1 VETVARPH
9 GRFGGGAGP
18 RLFLLAGAGVAW
30 LIPALWN
37 PTYLYALLIWD
48 SLLLLAFLVD
58 WFSLPRASTLQVKR
72 EWHSSLSIKV
82 ASEVSLAVTNPP
94 DKSANRSVNRPANMS
109 KTGDLRISLMDEL
122 APSPWHRL
130 HWLNLVVP
138 AHATQNVTPSV
149 TQKFIP
155 GARGDLAIGRVYL
168 RYRSALNMAERWAVA
183 DLQQTVR
190 VYPNFEHASRHSV
203 YLARSRQ
210 IELQMRL
217 MRLRG
222 SGSDFES
229 LREYREGDEIRNICW
244 TATARRGKAVAKTFQ
259 VERSQAVWLVLDC
272 GRLMRT
278 RSEGYSKLDR
288 AVDAALVLSQLAL
301 YSGDRV
307 GLLAYGR
314 ALNQRVLP
322 GRGAAQLRQLV
333 EQLAVVSTEAPE
345 ADHLRAAATL
355 LALQKQRGLVIW
367 ITDLAETAMTPEVID
382 AAGQL
387 LSRHLVIFI
396 VIAQPEVKRQAAF
409 APGNP
414 QEMYETVAAQ
424 ELVFRRELLLGRL
437 REHGALCLEVA
448 PHQLSAAVLNQY
460 LSVKERNLV

>member
-1 VETVARPH
+1 MSVPRPLAPSPVEAGAKKN

-18 RLFLLAGAGVAW
+18 RLFLLAGAGFAW

-37 PTYLYALLIWD
+37 PTYFWALLIWD
-48 SLLLLAFLVD
+48 GLLFLAFLVD
-58 WFSLPRASTLQVKR
+58 WFRLPRASTLTVKR
-72 EWHSSLSIKV
+72 EWHHSLSIGV
-82 ASEVSLAVTNPP
+82 ASEASIAVTNP
-94 DKSANRSVNRPANMS
+94 SAL
-109 KTGDLRISLMDEL
+109 DLRISIMDEL
-122 APSPWHRL
+122 APSPRHRL
-130 HWLNLVVP
+130 NWLSLIVP
-138 AHATQNVTPSV
+138 SRGTTAVNETY
-149 TQKFIP
+149 IP
-155 GARGDLAIGRVYL
+155 GERGDTQLGQVYL
-168 RYRSALNMAERWAVA
+168 RYRSAFDMAERWAVA
-183 DLQQTVR
+183 DLRQTVR
-190 VYPNFEHASRHSV
+190 VYPNFEHARKHSV

-229 LREYREGDEIRNICW
+229 LREYREGDELRNICW
-244 TATARRGKAVAKTFQ
+244 TATARRGKAVAKTFR

-278 RSEGYSKLDR
+278 RSGGYSKLDR
-288 AVDAALVLSQLAL
+288 SVDAALCLSQLAL

-314 ALNQRVLP
+314 ALNQRVMP
-322 GRGAAQLRQLV
+322 GRGAAQLRHLV
-333 EQLAVVSTEAPE
+333 EQLAVVRTEVPE
-345 ADHLRAAATL
+345 ADHIRAAATL
-355 LALQKQRGLVIW
+355 LSLQKQRGLVIW
-367 ITDLAETAMTPEVID
+367 ITDLAETAMTPEVVD

-387 LSRHLVIFI
+387 LSRHLLLFI
-396 VIAQPEVKRQAAF
+396 VIAQPEVKKQAATTP
-409 APGNP
+409 ASP

-424 ELVFRRELLLGRL
+424 EMVFRRELLLGRL

-448 PHQLSAAVLNQY
+448 PNQLSAAVLNQY

>member
-1 VETVARPH
+1 MSVPRPLAPQSVEATAKRH

-18 RLFLLAGAGVAW
+18 RLFLLAGAGFAW

-37 PTYLYALLIWD
+37 PTYFYALVIWD
-48 SLLLLAFLVD
+48 SVLLVAFLLD
-58 WFSLPRASTLQVKR
+58 WFGLPRATTLQVKR

-82 ASEVSLAVTNPP
+82 ASDVSIAVTNPN
-94 DKSANRSVNRPANMS
+94 AR
-109 KTGDLRISLMDEL
+109 DLKIDVMDEL
-122 APSPWHRL
+122 APSPWHSLR
-130 HWLNLVVP
+130 WLRVIVP
-138 AHATQNVTPSV
+138 ARATESV
-149 TQKFIP
+149 AQQFIP
-155 GARGDLAIGRVYL
+155 GERGDIPLGKVYL
-168 RYRSALNMAERWAVA
+168 RYRSAFDMAERWAVA

-190 VYPNFEHASRHSV
+190 VYPNFEHASKHSV

-229 LREYREGDEIRNICW
+229 LREYREGDEVRNICW
-244 TATARRGKAVAKTFQ
+244 TASARRGKAVTKTFR

-288 AVDAALVLSQLAL
+288 SVDAALCLSQLAL

-322 GRGAAQLRQLV
+322 GRGAAQLRHLV
-333 EQLAVVSTEAPE
+333 EQLAVVRSEAPE
-345 ADHLRAAATL
+345 ADHIRAAATL
-355 LALQKQRGLVIW
+355 LSLQKQRGLIIW

-396 VIAQPEVKRQAAF
+396 VIAQPEVKRQSAI
-409 APGNP
+409 APDTP
-414 QEMYETVAAQ
+414 QQMYETVAAQ
-424 ELVFRRELLLGRL
+424 EMVFRRELLLGRL
-437 REHGALCLEVA
+437 REHGALCLEVT